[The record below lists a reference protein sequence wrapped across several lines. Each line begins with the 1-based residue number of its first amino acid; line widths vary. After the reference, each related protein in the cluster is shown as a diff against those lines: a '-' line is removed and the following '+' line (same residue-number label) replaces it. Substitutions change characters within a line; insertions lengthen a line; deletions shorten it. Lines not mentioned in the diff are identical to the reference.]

1 MPAPNSVKLTLLL
14 DRDLI
19 AEAKKFAEGNGTS
32 LSRLVA
38 AYFRSLVT
46 PGDAMKVRPDDGP
59 FVRRL
64 LERGPAPPVTEE
76 EIWQDMQRK
85 HNPGS

>member
-1 MPAPNSVKLTLLL
+1 MPASKSVKLTLLL

-19 AEAKKFAEGNGTS
+19 AETKQFAEANGTS

-38 AYFRSLVT
+38 AYFRGLVT
-46 PGDAMKVRPDDGP
+46 PGDAMKVRPGDGP

-64 LERGPAPPVTEE
+64 LERSPAPPVTEE
-76 EIWQDMQRK
+76 DIWQDMQRK